1 MGADGTLFDLGDGAR
16 VFGIEPGTD
25 FAESLVDGLLQRL
38 AGAPPDALARVTI
51 FTNNRRSE
59 RRLEEVFNARSV
71 GFLPV
76 IRVVT
81 DPANDPTLPLALGPE
96 ESGFSRQLSLF
107 RLVRQ
112 LLTAR
117 PELAPASSAFGL
129 AGSLLSLLDELQGA
143 GLRPDALETLDGL
156 DVPQHWQTSAAFL
169 ALLKDLWPER
179 DEERAMG
186 TEARQRAAIDALEQ
200 KWAAKP
206 PGPVLVAGST
216 GSRPNTARLMAA
228 VLKLPQGGVVLPGYD
243 RYLNRR
249 SVSALKSP
257 RRPEERDTAEHPQAV
272 LVRLLETLGLDHG
285 EVQVWGRPSGD
296 AARARLISLALR
308 PAPVTDDWRHEG
320 RKDVPDPAAATAGL
334 ARLTAPNGRMEAAA
348 IATALRDAL
357 EAGQRAVLVTP
368 DATLSRRVTAFL
380 ARWGLQ
386 PDDSAGR
393 PLHLTPP
400 GILAMQTL
408 DILKTDG
415 LLGTAALTA
424 LLKHPLVAAG
434 DGRGAHLRT
443 LRSLERKALRQVGPT
458 VSLDTL
464 RNAETGPWL
473 DWLGAALTPLL
484 QAEATLPLGTW
495 LKAHRE
501 TLEALVA
508 GPDAAPDPLYEEEAG
523 KAFSKLFSTA
533 EADAETTP
541 VTLSLGEYRDMIRS
555 LLTAEQAR
563 LESFIADP
571 RIAIWGQLEARVQ
584 TADLVVL
591 AGLNEGTWPRSP
603 AADPWLSRP
612 MRRHLGLTSPDQVV
626 GLSAHDFQTAIANRT
641 VILSRS
647 ERTGDSPSVQSRW
660 LTRLENLLKGLGDD
674 GETAWEEMAT
684 RGDAWLQQA
693 HALDAPDQTVQPE
706 PRPAPAPPLDA
717 RPTET
722 SVTEVEKLVRDPYAV
737 YAHRV
742 LNLRPL
748 DDIGRLPDARDRG
761 TAFHKVFE
769 AFVKATED
777 GLPEDAEAV
786 FREAT
791 ERALGATI
799 PWPAERRL
807 WQAKLLRMAGR
818 FLEAEALR
826 RDGVTR
832 HLTEIPGE
840 VEIDLP
846 APMTLRA
853 KPDRIDCRPDG
864 AVIYDYKSAVPTG
877 EQRKFYDVQLALEGA
892 MLLHGAFSDAGTR
905 LAGLDLLSIAE
916 PSKAS
921 PVEVD
926 TIPET
931 LLRLKEVLSH
941 YQAAENGYPAMLFER
956 SGQRGKIPGDYDHL
970 ARRGEWDDDSPFE
983 TVPVG

>member
-25 FAESLVDGLLQRL
+25 FAESLVTGLLRRL
-38 AGAPPDALARVTI
+38 DGAPPDALARITI

-59 RRLEEVFNARSV
+59 RRLEEVFNARAV

-96 ESGFSRQLSLF
+96 ESGFSRQLALF

-117 PELAPASSAFGL
+117 PELAPKSSAFGL

-143 GLRPDALETLDGL
+143 GLRPEALETLDGL
-156 DVPQHWQTSAAFL
+156 DIPQHWQTSAAFL

-186 TEARQRAAIDALEQ
+186 TEARQRAAIDALGHR
-200 KWAAKP
+200 WAVKP

-228 VLKLPQGGVVLPGYD
+228 VLRLPQGGVILPGYD
-243 RYLNRR
+243 RYLNAR
-249 SVSALKSP
+249 SIAALKAP

-272 LVRLLETLGLDHG
+272 LVRLLETLGLDHRD
-285 EVQVWGRPSGD
+285 VQVWDGQGGD
-296 AARARLISLALR
+296 VPRARLISLALR
-308 PAPVTDDWRHEG
+308 PAPVTDDWREAG
-320 RKDVPDPAAATAGL
+320 RRDVPDPAAATAGL
-334 ARLTAPNGRMEAAA
+334 SRLTAPNARMEAAA

-357 EAGQRAVLVTP
+357 ERGQRAVLVTP

-400 GILAMQTL
+400 GILAMQLL
-408 DILKTDG
+408 DVLKPDG

-443 LRSLERKALRQVGPT
+443 LRSLERKTLRQVGPT
-458 VSLDTL
+458 LTLDAL
-464 RNAETGPWL
+464 RDDDTGPWL
-473 DWLGAALTPLL
+473 DWLANALTPL
-484 QAEATLPLGTW
+484 QRDDASLPLGTW

-501 TLEALVA
+501 ALETLVS
-508 GPDAAPDPLYEEEAG
+508 GPDAVPDPLYDEEAG
-523 KAFSKLFSTA
+523 QAFAKLLGSA

-541 VTLSLGEYRDMIRS
+541 VTLTLGEYRDMVRS

-563 LESFIADP
+563 LKSFIADP

-647 ERTGDSPSVQSRW
+647 ERMGDSPSVQSRW
-660 LTRLENLLKGLGDD
+660 LTRLENLLKGLGED
-674 GETAWEEMAT
+674 GETAWEEMGT
-684 RGDAWLQQA
+684 RGDTWLHQA
-693 HALDAPDQTVQPE
+693 RALDTPDQTVRPE

-717 RPTET
+717 RPTAT
-722 SVTEVEKLVRDPYAV
+722 SVTEVETLVRDPYAV
-737 YAHRV
+737 YARRV

-777 GLPEDAEAV
+777 GLPENAEDV

-832 HLTEIPGE
+832 HLTEVPGK
-840 VEIDLP
+840 VDIDLA
-846 APMTLRA
+846 APMALRA
-853 KPDRIDCRPDG
+853 KPDRIDRRPDG
-864 AVIYDYKSAVPTG
+864 AVVYDYKSSVPTG
-877 EQRKFYDVQLALEGA
+877 VQRKFYDMQLTLEGA
-892 MLLHGAFSDAGTR
+892 MLLNGAFPDAGTA
-905 LAGLDLLSIAE
+905 LAGLDLLSINE
-916 PSKAS
+916 PSVDFA
-921 PVEVD
+921 VEVD
-926 TIPET
+926 RIPET
-931 LLRLKEVLSH
+931 LFRLQEVLSH

-956 SGQRGKIPGDYDHL
+956 DGQRGKIPGDYDHL

-983 TVPVG
+983 TVPVE